1 MGTRGLTIV
10 TGIAVFLSFGGI
22 IYAAVTGQVYDGGL
36 GGALAV
42 ALTFLVFFADRGTAA
57 AALQARLPGEFPGGS
72 EAADLARLR
81 NAIASMLDWQR
92 KERFHLMIS
101 RVLGTLAW
109 GFGDKLAPWLSAVLV
124 HVGTLHP

>member
-22 IYAAVTGQVYDGGL
+22 VYAAVHGQFNDGGL

-81 NAIASMLDWQR
+81 NAHSFDAGLATEGALPSYDF
-92 KERFHLMIS
+92 ERPRNARMGV
-101 RVLGTLAW
+101 R
-109 GFGDKLAPWLSAVLV
+109 
-124 HVGTLHP
+124 

>member
-1 MGTRGLTIV
+1 VGTRGLTIV
-10 TGIAVFLSFGGI
+10 TGIAVVMSIGGI
-22 IYAAVTGQVYDGGL
+22 VYAAVHGPLTDGGL

-57 AALQARLPGEFPGGS
+57 AALQARLPGPFQGGS

-92 KERFHLMIS
+92 KERFHLMVS
-101 RVLGTLAW
+101 SVLGTLAW
-109 GFGDKLAPWLSAVLV
+109 AFGDKLAAWLHIALT
-124 HVGTLHP
+124 HVATPHA